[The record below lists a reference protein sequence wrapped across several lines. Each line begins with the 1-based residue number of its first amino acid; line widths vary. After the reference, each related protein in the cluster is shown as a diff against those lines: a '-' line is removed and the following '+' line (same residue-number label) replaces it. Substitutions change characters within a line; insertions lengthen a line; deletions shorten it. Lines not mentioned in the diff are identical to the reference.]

1 MNDIQKVLDALTSPI
16 RREILWLIWD
26 DELAAGVIASAFKV
40 TAPTISEH
48 LAVLR
53 DADLVTVQVDG
64 SFRRYRAKQDVLHG
78 LQQLVFSERKWVSA
92 DNMPERK
99 HASATTGLVVRVS
112 VDLDIDRA
120 TAFRA
125 FIDPELFSM
134 WLGVPVS
141 RGEHMFS
148 LQMEWGLRVRGTYE
162 IVSTPSLIALRWD
175 SDLDQ
180 VPVPG
185 SGLDAY
191 LRFAELPGGARVEV
205 HQLVDNADQ
214 AGFMENAWSTVFGR
228 LREGLLAA
236 LEHPDTMAPR
246 PERPTIIGG
255 R

>member
-1 MNDIQKVLDALTSPI
+1 VNDIQKVLDALTSPI

-53 DADLVTVQVDG
+53 DAGLVTVQIDG

-78 LQQLVFSERKWVSA
+78 LQSLVFSERKWDSP

-99 HASATTGLVVRVS
+99 HALASTGLVVRVL
-112 VDLDIDRA
+112 VDLDVDQE
-120 TAFRA
+120 TAFNG
-125 FIDPELFSM
+125 FIDPQLFST

-141 RGEHMFS
+141 RGEHVFS
-148 LQMEWGLRVRGTYE
+148 LQMEWGLRVRGTYT

-175 SDLDQ
+175 FDPED

-191 LRFAELPGGARVEV
+191 LRFGEVPGGTRVEV
-205 HQLVDNADQ
+205 HQLVDNAEQ
-214 AGFMENAWSTVFGR
+214 AGFMENAWSTVLGR
-228 LREGLLAA
+228 MREGLRDA
-236 LEHPDTMAPR
+236 LEHPETMAPR
-246 PERPTIIGG
+246 PERPKITGG
-255 R
+255 